1 MGIKLSQVAETKIRK
16 HGSGLQQQRT
26 GAAAAAAAAAPVQD
40 LSTSQALLFNNP
52 LLSYNFKKV
61 DRINKGCSGGK
72 RSFKMQETGLKSV
85 ELYYVRH

>member
-1 MGIKLSQVAETKIRK
+1 MAETKIRK

-26 GAAAAAAAAAPVQD
+26 GAPAPVQD